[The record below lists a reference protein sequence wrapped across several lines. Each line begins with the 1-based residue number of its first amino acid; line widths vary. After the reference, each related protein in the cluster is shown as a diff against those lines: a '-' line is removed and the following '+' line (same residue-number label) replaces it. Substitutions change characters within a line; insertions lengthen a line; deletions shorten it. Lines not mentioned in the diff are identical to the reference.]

1 MNFGFFRYLRYG
13 LTLIVLAF
21 LLPGLRAQEG
31 LNKEVNVVRP
41 YSPTIGDAFKTRFIP
56 RLDDSIQ
63 APIHFE
69 YFIQPARINPLLRIK
84 DLDASDYRPLP
95 PGDLKPSQIT
105 VGFGNYWTPMGKLSL
120 NTLRNQKMSLGVD
133 ASHQSSQGF
142 AKMADNRKIYAGYG
156 DSKARL
162 YGQRFF
168 GKSTFAA
175 DAYFSEDHHYL
186 YGYSTDSTTFKRPMK
201 TDSLVAVT
209 PGNLRVTQKDSV
221 PYQQFVILG
230 TKLSLRSNQKSIN
243 GWQYRIDGGYDLLMD
258 RVEGGHDRLL
268 RDSMEMEHEGKLDVM
283 LSKEFEKFSLG
294 GEIGGGYVYRAQ
306 QPDTANYAVARFD
319 PWIGFD
325 WKFIKLMGGPKV
337 AMDQNAE
344 KFLFYPRLN
353 MEINI
358 TNLLVPYFGLNGYYE
373 NHTYRSMSRE
383 NPYIGDHIEIKPT
396 DHRFIAYGGLRG
408 RIAPAV
414 AFNLYVSWED
424 ARDLV
429 FFIPD
434 TALQLRNR
442 FLAVYDDGSI
452 LKTGGEI
459 SLRQSD
465 NLSFI
470 LKGNYYQY
478 QLDSLEAP
486 WHKPGWDLNFTTRY
500 AWKKKLVVK
509 ADVFVFGKYSVP
521 EPDRFAALKLKEIGA
536 LVDVNLSAEYRITS
550 WMSAF
555 AQVNNLISD
564 KYFIWQNYPMQRINF
579 IAGLS
584 WIF

>member
-1 MNFGFFRYLRYG
+1 MTRKNFGFDG
-13 LTLIVLAF
+13 LAKIGAAF
-21 LLPGLRAQEG
+21 LLLLTVNPVLTAQEG
-31 LNKEVNVVRP
+31 MNKEVSVVRP

-56 RLDDSIQ
+56 KLDDTVQ
-63 APIHFE
+63 VPTHFD
-69 YFIQPARINPLLRIK
+69 YFIQANRINPLLRLR
-84 DLDASDYRPLP
+84 DLEATDYKPMPRA
-95 PGDLKPSQIT
+95 DLKPSQIT
-105 VGFGNYWTPMGKLSL
+105 AGFGNYWTPMAKLSL

-133 ASHQSSQGF
+133 ASHLSSQGF
-142 AKMADNRKIYAGYG
+142 VKMADERKIYAGYG
-156 DSKARL
+156 DSRVRL
-162 YGQRFF
+162 YGQSFF
-168 GKSTFAA
+168 AKSTFSA

-186 YGYSTDSTTFKRPMK
+186 YGYSTDSLK
-201 TDSLVAVT
+201 DGALVT
-209 PGNLRVTQKDSV
+209 PLNLRVTQKDSV
-221 PYQQFVILG
+221 PFQQFVILG
-230 TKLSLRSNQKSIN
+230 TKMSMKSNQKSSD
-243 GWQYRIDGGYDLLMD
+243 GWQYRIDGGYDFMMHQID
-258 RVEGGHDRLL
+258 GGYDVLL
-268 RDSMEMEHEGKLDVM
+268 RDSLKPEHQGKLDAA
-283 LSKEFEKFSLG
+283 LSKEFDKFTLG
-294 GEIGGGYVYRAQ
+294 GELGADYVNRTH
-306 QPDTANYAVARFD
+306 QPDTLSYIVARLD

-337 AMDQNAE
+337 AMDRNAE

-353 MEINI
+353 VEINI

-373 NHTYRSMSRE
+373 NHTYRSITRE
-383 NPYIGDHIEIKPT
+383 NPYLVNSPDIRPT
-396 DHRFIAYGGLRG
+396 NHRFIAYGGLRG

-414 AFNLYVSWED
+414 AFNLAVSWED
-424 ARDLV
+424 ARDLL
-429 FFIPD
+429 FFVPD
-434 TALQLRNR
+434 ATSPLRNK
-442 FLAVYDDGSI
+442 FSAVYDNGSI
-452 LKTGGEI
+452 LKTGGEV

-478 QLDSLEAP
+478 NLDSLAAP

-521 EPDRFAALKLKEIGA
+521 NADTDPTAKKVLTVDA
-536 LVDVNLSAEYRITS
+536 LVDVNLAAEYRITS

>member
-1 MNFGFFRYLRYG
+1 MRQIHIGVNG
-13 LTLIVLAF
+13 LVRICLALLLLISVFPVLH
-21 LLPGLRAQEG
+21 AQEG
-31 LNKEVNVVRP
+31 MNKEVSVVRP

-56 RLDDSIQ
+56 RLDDTVQ
-63 APIHFE
+63 VPARFE
-69 YFIQPARINPLLRIK
+69 YFIQPARINPMMRLK
-84 DLDASDYRPLP
+84 DLDAADYRPLSP
-95 PGDLKPSQIT
+95 EDLKPSHIS
-105 VGFGNYWTPMGKLSL
+105 VGFGNYWTPMGKLSI

-133 ASHQSSQGF
+133 ASHISSQGF
-142 AKMADNRKIYAGYG
+142 VKMPDERKIYAGYG
-156 DSKARL
+156 DSKVRL

-168 GKSTFAA
+168 AKSTFSA

-186 YGYSTDSTTFKRPMK
+186 YGYSTDTLKNGT
-201 TDSLVAVT
+201 LVT
-209 PGNLRVTQKDSV
+209 PLNLRVTQKDSV
-221 PYQQFVILG
+221 PFQQFVILG
-230 TKLSLRSNQKSIN
+230 TKMSMRSNEKSSN
-243 GWQYRIDGGYDLLMD
+243 GWQYRIDGGYDFMMHQID
-258 RVEGGHDRLL
+258 GGYDILL
-268 RDSMEMEHEGKLDVM
+268 RDSLKPEHQGKLEVA
-283 LSKEFEKFSLG
+283 LSKEFEKFTVG
-294 GEIGGGYVYRAQ
+294 GEIGGDYVNRTH
-306 QPDTANYAVARFD
+306 QPDTLSYVVARLD

-337 AMDQNAE
+337 AMDRNAE

-353 MEINI
+353 VEINI

-373 NHTYRSMSRE
+373 NHTYRSVTRE
-383 NPYIGDHIEIKPT
+383 NPYLVSNPDLRPT
-396 DHRFIAYGGLRG
+396 NHRFIAYGGLRG
-408 RIAPAV
+408 RIAPSV
-414 AFNLYVSWED
+414 AFNLAVSWED
-424 ARDLV
+424 ARDLL
-429 FFIPD
+429 FFVPD
-434 TALQLRNR
+434 ETSPLRNK
-442 FLAVYDDGSI
+442 FSAVYDNGSI

-478 QLDSLEAP
+478 KLDSLAAP

-509 ADVFVFGKYSVP
+509 ADLFVFGEYSVP
-521 EPDRFAALKLKEIGA
+521 DQDFLVVKDSKKYS
-536 LVDVNLSAEYRITS
+536 LVDVNLAAEYRITS

-579 IAGLS
+579 LAGLS